1 MNWIYKTNKD
11 NSARFVLGTQGLNPL
26 ICIGVNPS
34 TAAPEQLDNT
44 LKSVQRQA
52 NQKGFDSWI
61 MLNLYAQR
69 ATNPKNIHLLADV
82 KLHKA
87 NLKTIENI
95 IGSLE
100 TATIWAAWGN
110 LIDSRS
116 FLSNCLLDIINFTEG
131 NNIKWIKLG
140 KCSKA
145 GHPHH
150 PLYLPSSA
158 AIEPFDIKNYSQNL
172 KK

>member
-11 NSARFVLGTQGLNPL
+11 NSARFILGTEGLNPL

-34 TAAPEQLDNT
+34 TASPDSLDNT

-52 NQKGFDSWI
+52 SIKGFDSWI

-69 ATNPKNIHLLADV
+69 ATNPKNIHQSVDV
-82 KLHKA
+82 KLHKE
-87 NLKTIENI
+87 NLKAI
-95 IGSLE
+95 IKIFESLE

-110 LIDSRS
+110 LIESRK
-116 FLSNCLLDIINFTEG
+116 FLSICLLDIIKISESK
-131 NNIKWIKLG
+131 NISWINLG

-158 AIEPFDIKNYSQNL
+158 QIEPFDIKSYSQNL
-172 KK
+172 IK